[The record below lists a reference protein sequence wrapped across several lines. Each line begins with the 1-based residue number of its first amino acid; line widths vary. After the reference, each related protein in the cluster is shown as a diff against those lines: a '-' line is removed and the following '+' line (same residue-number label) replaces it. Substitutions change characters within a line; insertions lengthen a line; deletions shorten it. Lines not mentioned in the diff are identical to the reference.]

1 MAVYI
6 PPYLQSAVNQAA
18 ARKRPT
24 TAAAPSRYADFSSIP
39 NQANGFSPATAGN
52 AQSGMPRVDQ
62 PAPPV
67 VAPHAPPVDQW
78 NTTTS
83 PATFDAPSSTPP
95 DSGNS
100 PSSGLDYSGDPLLQR
115 TLMANKTKY
124 DTDISNSDTDAWKT
138 LLGFGSQQLAQKYF
152 PNDPK
157 VNGVT
162 SDPAQ
167 GFTTLGNMQ
176 HSFDTSKRQA
186 NEGWNDNNLFYSGA
200 RNQGLGEMGRN
211 YLSQVNDATSGVESQ
226 LTAYIRAKAQAASD
240 MQAANLTAEQAAY
253 QRAVDAAA
261 LKSYA
266 AQKSV
271 LTGAGLPKAG
281 VEVSGS
287 VQKPGDVEVP
297 QDFPAFTDPGLIDGR
312 RYQAGNENPAVQ
324 AYAGA
329 QAGMPAFV
337 LPAPV
342 AKKKTPPNNSLA
354 NAYLNLRSIGL

>member
-24 TAAAPSRYADFSSIP
+24 TAAAPAPSRYADFSSIP

-62 PAPPV
+62 SAPPV
-67 VAPHAPPVDQW
+67 VAQYGPTVDQR
-78 NTTTS
+78 NTPS
-83 PATFDAPSSTPP
+83 PAAPAFDLP

-124 DTDISNSDTDAWKT
+124 DTDVSNSDTDAWKT

-152 PNDPK
+152 PNDAK
-157 VNGVT
+157 VNSIT

-211 YLSQVNDATSGVESQ
+211 YLSQVNDATSGVEAQ
-226 LTAYIRAKAQAASD
+226 LTGYIRSKAQAASD

-266 AQKSV
+266 AKKSV
-271 LTGAGLPKAG
+271 LTGAGLPVAG
-281 VEVSGS
+281 VEVPGK
-287 VQKPGDVEVP
+287 VQQSGDVEVP
-297 QDFPAFTDPGLIDGR
+297 QDFPAFTPPGLIDGR
-312 RYQAGNENPAVQ
+312 KYQAGNEDLAVQ

-342 AKKKTPPNNSLA
+342 VKKKALPNNSLA
-354 NAYLNLRSIGL
+354 NAYLNLRSAGL